1 MINPDNYIYVA
12 EKIVEAV
19 LQMEQLVDRLLSAQE
34 ESRYWLEQKKHDI
47 DPF

>member
-1 MINPDNYIYVA
+1 MNPDNYIYIA

-19 LQMEQLVDRLLSAQE
+19 LHMEQLVDRLLAAQD